1 MNFRNLKQ
9 VKDARYYAVLN
20 LLKSEIDGST
30 EADKKVQKA
39 FRSLMTHAH
48 ADKGGNNEWAA

>member
-1 MNFRNLKQ
+1 M
-9 VKDARYYAVLN
+9 KDARYYAVLN